1 MSRIINLIKTDIG
14 RPIEHL
20 SSNLSYDGLLNDVK
34 RVLDKLTTY
43 TTSVKSLDGI
53 CYKMQIMPYRT
64 SQNMIEGVVITF
76 VDITQ
81 EKLLTEELKQFK
93 DNYEHLLET
102 TKTSVYTQDQNLLYT
117 SIGNMYP
124 DVQYRHVLGKTDRD
138 FFSKKEADNL
148 VEIKMKVLKTKKAS
162 RQILPLTID
171 GKVKFY
177 DLTIRPLIVN
187 NKIEGIACTSTDVT
201 ELTEIQQELAKFKE

>member
-1 MSRIINLIKTDIG
+1 
-14 RPIEHL
+14 
-20 SSNLSYDGLLNDVK
+20 
-34 RVLDKLTTY
+34 
-43 TTSVKSLDGI
+43 
-53 CYKMQIMPYRT
+53 MQIMPYRT
-64 SQNMIEGVVITF
+64 AQNMIEGVVITF

-81 EKLLTEELKQFK
+81 EKLLTEELKEFK

-102 TKTSVYTQDQNLLYT
+102 TKTSVYTQDKNLLYT

-138 FFSKKEADNL
+138 FFSKKDAGNL
-148 VEIKMKVLKTKKAS
+148 EEIKMKVLKTEKAS
-162 RQILPLTID
+162 RQVLRLTID

-177 DLTIRPLIVN
+177 DLTVRPLYEN